1 MNNTNLFI
9 QALVHDV
16 YAQIKDNDEIE
27 WDYTVKYVYLFDAY
41 MVYNLYSVTGLMT
54 LKTRT

>member
-16 YAQIKDNDEIE
+16 YAQIKDSDEIE
-27 WDYTVKYVYLFDAY
+27 WDYTVKYVYLFD
-41 MVYNLYSVTGLMT
+41 VYTHNIFLLQV
-54 LKTRT
+54 